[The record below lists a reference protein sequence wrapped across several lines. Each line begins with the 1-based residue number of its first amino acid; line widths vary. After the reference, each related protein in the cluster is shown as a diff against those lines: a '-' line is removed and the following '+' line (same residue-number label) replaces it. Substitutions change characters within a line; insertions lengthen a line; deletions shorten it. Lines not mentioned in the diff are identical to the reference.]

1 MNPFE
6 RIEEMR
12 QALKSEVISK
22 EIKLSDCISQAHHY
36 RRMMNMLNILE
47 EELKNAEYNYQ
58 IKSIGNEVKTFGELA
73 VLQSQL
79 NEEVIIFQPVA
90 TEEITM
96 IDMQSLADV
105 LKKLRDDGQIK
116 ENIILL
122 PPNINVF
129 RAVLSQNSCED
140 FEE

>member
-12 QALKSEVISK
+12 QVLKSEVISK
-22 EIKLSDCISQAHHY
+22 EIKGSDYISQAHHY
-36 RRMMNMLNILE
+36 QRMMNMLNILE

-58 IKSIGNEVKTFGELA
+58 IKSIDNEVKTFGEFA

-140 FEE
+140 FDE